1 MKCNPYCDALGI
13 GIPQLEVAKDHR
25 DANYYGLLIVVLLER
40 GEPVTLQQ
48 AAARFEEAGV
58 APAAQALA
66 SLKRCKPAR
75 APIYRDGDRYALDP
89 HDEQT
94 DLWAF
99 RLGHARSTD
108 PGGRSRSRRVCWCR
122 ARAASVARSATKRR
136 WENTSP
142 PAN

>member
-58 APAAQALA
+58 APAAAGSGFAETVQAGA
-66 SLKRCKPAR
+66 SSDLPRRRPVRAR
-75 APIYRDGDRYALDP
+75 PVRRA
-89 HDEQT
+89 
-94 DLWAF
+94 
-99 RLGHARSTD
+99 
-108 PGGRSRSRRVCWCR
+108 GRSLGVSPWP
-122 ARAASVARSATKRR
+122 AATEGSAA
-136 WENTSP
+136 P
-142 PAN
+142 